1 MATKSV
7 APPKGYH
14 WMKAGKGYKLMKG
27 AYHKGAVKR
36 ASFEVQEAHTPAQE
50 RAKGKKKK

>member
-1 MATKSV
+1 MATKTV
-7 APPKGYH
+7 APPRGYH

-27 AYHKGAVKR
+27 GHHKGAIKR

-50 RAKGKKKK
+50 RAKRKKK